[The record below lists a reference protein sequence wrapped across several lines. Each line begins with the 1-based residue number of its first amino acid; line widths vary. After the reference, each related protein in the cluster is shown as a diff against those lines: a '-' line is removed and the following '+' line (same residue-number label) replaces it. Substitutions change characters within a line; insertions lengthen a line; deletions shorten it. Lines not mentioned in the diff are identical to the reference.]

1 MCSCAMVGNYE
12 KHRIHTLAF
21 LVIPNIQPWE
31 SGTFAVCGVLA
42 GPAWEVRGRVR

>member
-31 SGTFAVCGVLA
+31 GGTFAVCDALA